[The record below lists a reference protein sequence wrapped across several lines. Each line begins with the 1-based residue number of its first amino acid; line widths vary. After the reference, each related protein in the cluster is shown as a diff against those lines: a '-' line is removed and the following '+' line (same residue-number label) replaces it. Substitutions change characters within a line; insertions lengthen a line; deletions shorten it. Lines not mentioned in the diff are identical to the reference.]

1 MLSVLVADYVRLALR
16 NQRKAVAV
24 HPDDL
29 YAVMNQH
36 NTFAETP
43 LKMYQSRLL
52 CSKFSEIAVFLSSEL
67 ETLRKLPTLDW

>member
-16 NQRKAVAV
+16 NQCKAVAV

-29 YAVMNQH
+29 YGVMNQH

-43 LKMYQSRLL
+43 LKMYRS
-52 CSKFSEIAVFLSSEL
+52 
-67 ETLRKLPTLDW
+67 